1 MEARDPIRSLHHT
14 CQHPC
19 FAFKEEADA
28 SWRDYQET
36 GLHLTGE
43 EVLDWRETWGTDHET
58 PALACH
64 T

>member
-43 EVLDWRETWGTDHET
+43 EVLD
-58 PALACH
+58 
-64 T
+64 